1 MESRLLAELNQL
13 GYKWEKWGWLD
24 FCLVLQD
31 LASAMSVS
39 IRASVEGCLHRC
51 SVVELA
57 SVPVVGAERVPYVR
71 WQLWQLH
78 LALCGTLPF
87 DLG

>member
-1 MESRLLAELNQL
+1 
-13 GYKWEKWGWLD
+13 
-24 FCLVLQD
+24 
-31 LASAMSVS
+31 MSVS

-51 SVVELA
+51 NVVELA

-78 LALCGTLPF
+78 LALRGTLPF
-87 DLG
+87 NLG